1 MPVDNCWHL
10 LVSLGVCG
18 CLWVSVGVCWCLLV
32 SDGFVLSI
40 YVLKMPGEVIR
51 GYLRAFFGFL
61 WSLDASVGPAEC
73 SALVIKEMVLC

>member
-1 MPVDNCWHL
+1 MSH
-10 LVSLGVCG
+10 GVCG
-18 CLWVSVGVCWCLLV
+18 CLLVSVGVCWC
-32 SDGFVLSI
+32 FVMSR
-40 YVLKMPGEVIR
+40 YVLKVPGEVIR